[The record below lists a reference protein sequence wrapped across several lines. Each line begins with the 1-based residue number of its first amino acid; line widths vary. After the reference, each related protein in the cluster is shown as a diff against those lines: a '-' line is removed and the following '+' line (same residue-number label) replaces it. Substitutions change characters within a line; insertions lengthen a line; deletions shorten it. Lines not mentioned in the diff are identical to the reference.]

1 MQSKRAYAMQET
13 IHPNGKPSRL
23 GASLTAITEA
33 TFLLDVVASMRYRD
47 VMPGALEVA
56 RKMKQRLE
64 HECRSVSSAK
74 KKLDA
79 LAKVYNQIQD
89 LEARIEAGNERI
101 RTIAALLGDDETR
114 EILSPDHQQIRDFLS
129 VNRSRIGLWAFV
141 EEYLRLNGRA
151 KVGEIVAFLQALGH
165 ENVKRQTIE
174 SVVKRNPRDFKAIKE
189 GRDKFIELRK

>member
-1 MQSKRAYAMQET
+1 MKRDSRKE
-13 IHPNGKPSRL
+13 PSR
-23 GASLTAITEA
+23 SLTAIKEA
-33 TFLLDVVASMRYRD
+33 TYLLDLVASMRYRV
-47 VMPGALEVA
+47 VMPSALEVA

-64 HECRSVSSAK
+64 HECRAVSSAK

-89 LEARIEAGNERI
+89 LEKRVEEGNERI

-114 EILSPDHQQIRDFLS
+114 ELLSSDHQEIRAFLS
-129 VNRSRIGLWAFV
+129 VNRHTIGLWAFV
-141 EEYLRLNGRA
+141 EEYLRINGRA

-174 SVVKRNPRDFKAIKE
+174 SVVKRNPRDFKAVKE
-189 GRDKFIELRK
+189 GRDKFIELRT

>member
-1 MQSKRAYAMQET
+1 MQSKRAYGMQET
-13 IHPNGKPSRL
+13 IHPKGKPSRL
-23 GASLTAITEA
+23 GASLAAIKEA
-33 TFLLDVVASMRYRD
+33 TFLLDLVASMRYRS

-64 HECRSVSSAK
+64 HECRAVSSAK

-101 RTIAALLGDDETR
+101 RPIAALLGDDETR
-114 EILSPDHQQIRDFLS
+114 ELHSPDHQQIRDFLS

-174 SVVKRNPRDFKAIKE
+174 SVVKRNPRDFKAVKE
-189 GRDKFIELRK
+189 GRDKFIELRT